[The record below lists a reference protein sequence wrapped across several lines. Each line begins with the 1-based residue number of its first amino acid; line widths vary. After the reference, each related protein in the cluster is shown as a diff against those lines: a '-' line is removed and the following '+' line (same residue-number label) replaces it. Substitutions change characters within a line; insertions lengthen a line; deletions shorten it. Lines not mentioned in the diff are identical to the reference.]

1 MIQCEKNNEY
11 FLWYYNE
18 HIEEIKVVGLFH
30 SNRILFT
37 YLSGIY
43 TDNYDLKR
51 LNCDVITKIKL
62 AR

>member
-11 FLWYYNE
+11 FLWYYYE

-43 TDNYDLKR
+43 TDNYYLKR

-62 AR
+62 SR